1 MSRDMVT
8 SHVETLIERI
18 TGVNKAT
25 ADQDGDY
32 PVRYR
37 NARYFV
43 RVAGNDDRPLVRV
56 SSTVVSEIEPSPDLY
71 EAVNDINTRLGF
83 CRCFW
88 LQGQVQIEA
97 EHLGMTIKRE
107 DFFELADNVASA
119 SDYFGPKLAERF
131 GGKLAFEDSKGED
144 YDEPPAP
151 GMYL

>member
-18 TGVNKAT
+18 TGIDKAA
-25 ADQDGDY
+25 ADHDGDY
-32 PVRYR
+32 PVRYKD
-37 NARYFV
+37 ALYFV
-43 RVAGNDDRPLVRV
+43 RVAGDDARPIVRV
-56 SSTVVSEIEPSPDLY
+56 FSTVVADVEPSADLY

-88 LQGQVQIEA
+88 VNGQILIET
-97 EHLGMTIKRE
+97 EHLGMTIRTE

-119 SDYFGPKLAERF
+119 SNNFGPRLVERF
-131 GGKLAFEDSKGED
+131 GGKLVFDNSKGDE
-144 YDEPPAP
+144 YVEPPTP